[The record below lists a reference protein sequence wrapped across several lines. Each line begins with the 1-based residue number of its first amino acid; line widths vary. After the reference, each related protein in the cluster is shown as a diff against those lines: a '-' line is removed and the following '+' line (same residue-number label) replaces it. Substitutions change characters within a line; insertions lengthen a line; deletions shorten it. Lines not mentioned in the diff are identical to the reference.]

1 MQLPLQITCRDVELT
16 PAEEASIRESAAKL
30 ESFWDRITSC
40 RVVVNMPRRRGHTG
54 QHYNVRIDVKVPG
67 AELVIKRQAQERLLD
82 AVQEAFRAA
91 ARRVQ
96 DQARKTRA
104 AVRLSR
110 GAPRGTVT
118 RLLPWEGYGFITTV
132 DDREVYFDRNSV
144 IDEGFDRLEEGMS
157 VRFAEEAGARGPQA
171 STVAPVPRTHPA
183 KRARS

>member
-40 RVVVNMPRRRGHTG
+40 RVVVTMPRRRGRTG

-67 AELVIKRQAQERLLD
+67 AELVIRRQAQERLLD
-82 AVQEAFRAA
+82 AVQDAFRAA

-96 DQARKTRA
+96 DQARKTRG
-104 AVRLSR
+104 VPPRR

-118 RLLPWEGYGFITTV
+118 RLLPWEGYGFITTA

-144 IDEGFDRLEEGMS
+144 IDGGFDRIEEGMS
-157 VRFAEEAGARGPQA
+157 VRFAEAVGTRGPQA
-171 STVAPVPRTHPA
+171 STVAPVPRTRPA
-183 KRARS
+183 KRAGS